1 MADKKA
7 ILILE
12 DEDVLSRALR
22 IALENE
28 GFEVDVASSGEAAID
43 KINENQFDFFLLDLV
58 IPGIDGFEVLKKIRE
73 KNTEALVFVLSNLS
87 DDESKERAKKLGADE
102 YFVKSET
109 LLSEISSY
117 IKKRAK

>member
-7 ILILE
+7 ILVLE

-28 GFEVDVASSGEAAID
+28 GFEVDVASSGEVAID
-43 KINENQFDFFLLDLV
+43 KINESQFDFFLLDLV

>member
-1 MADKKA
+1 MSDKKA
-7 ILILE
+7 ILVLE

-28 GFEVDVASSGEAAID
+28 GFEVDVVSSGETAINR
-43 KINENQFDFFLLDLV
+43 ISESQFDFFLLDLV

-73 KNTEALVFVLSNLS
+73 NNTKAPVFVLSNLS
-87 DDESKERAKKLGADE
+87 DDESKARAKQLGANA

-117 IKKRAK
+117 IKKQSK

>member
-7 ILILE
+7 ILVLE

-28 GFEVDVASSGEAAID
+28 GFDVEVVSSGEAAID
-43 KINENQFDFFLLDLV
+43 KINQSPFDFFLLDLV

-73 KNTEALVFVLSNLS
+73 KNTDALVFVLSNLS

>member
-43 KINENQFDFFLLDLV
+43 KINENHFDFFLLDLV

>member
-7 ILILE
+7 ILVLE

-28 GFEVDVASSGEAAID
+28 GFEVDVASSGEVAID

>member
-7 ILILE
+7 ILVLE

-28 GFEVDVASSGEAAID
+28 GFEVDVASSGEIAID

-87 DDESKERAKKLGADE
+87 DDESKEKAKKLGADE

>member
-7 ILILE
+7 ILVLE

-28 GFEVDVASSGEAAID
+28 GFEVDVASTGESAID

>member
-1 MADKKA
+1 M
-7 ILILE
+7 LE

-28 GFEVDVASSGEAAID
+28 GFEVDVASSGESAID
-43 KINENQFDFFLLDLV
+43 KINENHFDFFLLDLV

-109 LLSEISSY
+109 LLSEISRY

>member
-28 GFEVDVASSGEAAID
+28 GFEVDVASSGEVAID